1 MNRIDI
7 DFWLQFL
14 GLVAA
19 VAAPVLLFLIL
30 SGCVAL
36 PPAVSAAGGW
46 YTHDRI
52 DRLETGRIEALEE
65 RMREIEEAR

>member
-1 MNRIDI
+1 MGRWVVIGA
-7 DFWLQFL
+7 L
-14 GLVAA
+14 
-19 VAAPVLLFLIL
+19 VLLP
-30 SGCVAL
+30 GCAAL

-65 RMREIEEAR
+65 RVKEIEEAK

>member
-1 MNRIDI
+1 MTNREGHLWWAIVSI
-7 DFWLQFL
+7 AVTFL
-14 GLVAA
+14 
-19 VAAPVLLFLIL
+19 VLAL

-65 RMREIEEAR
+65 RVREIEEAR